1 MHLLPLRRS
10 HLRYPANKVISYS
23 HRDKRLL
30 TVTLN
35 LGLGGMK
42 IKTHCHLSPGELL
55 DFTLVLGDA
64 SIGLKG
70 RTVYSHA
77 LPNRQTASG
86 IEFVNLSEQDRNILH
101 DYLITLQRWP
111 KKRGMRY
118 AGRRNVTRTTVLPRT
133 GKKRER

>member
-42 IKTHCHLSPGELL
+42 IKTHYHLSPGELL

-77 LPNRQTASG
+77 LPNKQKASG
-86 IEFVNLSEQDRNILH
+86 IEFIDLSEQDWRMLR
-101 DYLITLQRWP
+101 DYLITLERWP

-118 AGRRNVTRTTVLPRT
+118 AAKRKAPRTTVLPGT
-133 GKKRER
+133 GKRR